1 MTVLFYGCNFRGR
14 LSNVPDV
21 RSAFVKLRTGANSG
35 VSIFSIKQS
44 SREVETKKSESSSRE
59 ISKCFF
65 YGIQMSCVMSEQTN
79 EMVQFKINFFCFARV
94 GLLSNIKNTRNSL

>member
-14 LSNVPDV
+14 LSSVPDV

-65 YGIQMSCVMSEQTN
+65 FTGYKCLVLCQSKQT
-79 EMVQFKINFFCFARV
+79 KWY
-94 GLLSNIKNTRNSL
+94 SLK

>member
-14 LSNVPDV
+14 LSSVPDV

-65 YGIQMSCVMSEQTN
+65 LRDTN
-79 EMVQFKINFFCFARV
+79 VLCYVRANK
-94 GLLSNIKNTRNSL
+94 RNGTV